1 MMMGWDGE
9 GRAGTRHVFQPPKA
23 RAQEEKEERAIERA
37 SVDLWDLAG
46 ERGSGCGPEGR
57 VRERA
62 SVLAAQ
68 GVEGGM
74 EGADDVECIENCS
87 VVDGTGADIGVRG
100 GEQGS
105 LRTRWARRRGMCER
119 DE

>member
-1 MMMGWDGE
+1 MYFSRPRPGLRKKKKSVQLRGHLWICGIWQERE
-9 GRAGTRHVFQPPKA
+9 GPAA
-23 RAQEEKEERAIERA
+23 AQ
-37 SVDLWDLAG
+37 
-46 ERGSGCGPEGR
+46 GR